1 MKGKRMNQ
9 QESYLVVEEASPS
22 ILFSWFLN
30 EELTIEHRHKF
41 DGDKDITDEKIV
53 LFRDGGKS

>member
-1 MKGKRMNQ
+1 MNFKKR
-9 QESYLVVEEASPS
+9 YLFVEEASPS

-30 EELTIEHRHKF
+30 EELTIEHRHRF
-41 DGDKDITDEKIV
+41 DGVKDITDEKII